1 MIADHE
7 SCAAMTA
14 MIRTALARPLLG
26 CDVTS
31 RCPWRLELEVNE
43 RNPVPARTT
52 PAISSDFRNLTLAD
66 LITGALA
73 LFAVLFFALAG

>member
-1 MIADHE
+1 M
-7 SCAAMTA
+7 
-14 MIRTALARPLLG
+14 
-26 CDVTS
+26 
-31 RCPWRLELEVNE
+31 
-43 RNPVPARTT
+43 PARTT